1 RPQGRQRSI
10 ADPLTIRQVN
20 GTGTL
25 NVLLA
30 AREAGVKRLVY
41 ASSSLV
47 YGNSPELPKRE
58 VTRASMLSVGG
69 NI

>member
-1 RPQGRQRSI
+1 MN
-10 ADPLTIRQVN
+10 A
-20 GTGTL
+20 TGTL

-30 AREAGVKRLVY
+30 ARDVGVKRLVY
-41 ASSSLV
+41 ASSSSV
-47 YGNSPELPKRE
+47 YGDSPELPKRE